1 MNENTPSAPATLYV
15 RPFVSILAK
24 VTDFRQQLQYPLPTL
39 LSVILLGLVCGHNTI
54 RRIAAWAQQMPLS
67 LRRHLGLP
75 HARVPSRS
83 TLQHTLAHLNVD
95 DLLCAWQTWVE
106 EARAIWPHA
115 QAHLQLA
122 TR

>member
-1 MNENTPSAPATLYV
+1 MTPIRTSLKSY
-15 RPFVSILAK
+15 LDEL
-24 VTDFRQQLQYPLPTL
+24 TD
-39 LSVILLGLVCGHNTI
+39 
-54 RRIAAWAQQMPLS
+54 PLS
-67 LRRHLGLP
+67 LRWRLGLP

-83 TLQHTLAHLNVD
+83 TLQHTPAHLNVD
-95 DLLCAWQTWVE
+95 DLLRARQTWVE